1 MRCNQCGKEIPESNY
16 HPIII
21 NKTQTALC
29 GKHYS
34 QYIKYGHFLDSTNR
48 SIHDSNEYEITNE
61 GVWIYTFNRKGSVS
75 GKFLIDIDDL
85 DRVIVK
91 KWRFW
96 RGRYYTGNRNV
107 VTISRFIMNPDE
119 NEVVDHVNGNPA
131 DNRKCNLRI
140 TTQAKNL
147 LNKNIQSNNE
157 SGIVGIWYD
166 CNRGTWNAEI
176 KMSGVKCY
184 LGRHKE
190 KSDAAFAR
198 YYAETRLFKEFRCDR
213 NDKSL
218 MKLVAASK
226 NKEKIKTYV
235 DKRLHQKFSI

>member
-1 MRCNQCGKEIPESNY
+1 M
-16 HPIII
+16 
-21 NKTQTALC
+21 C

-34 QYIKYGHFLDSTNR
+34 QYVKYGHFLDSTKR
-48 SIHDSNEYEITNE
+48 STYDSNEYEITNE

-96 RGRYYTGNRNV
+96 RGRYYTGNMNV

-119 NEVVDHVNGNPA
+119 NEVVDHVNGNLA

-157 SGIVGIWYD
+157 SGIAGIWYD

-176 KMSGVKCY
+176 KMSGVKCH

-226 NKEKIKTYV
+226 NKEKIKAYV